1 MKIILAALD
10 GMARGEQANITYP
23 AEAGVSGDADETID
37 APDGVAQRLL
47 AEGLARLP
55 DTVPSTHS
63 ELDAVA
69 AAEGIDLVRCSHRG
83 RQERAGSRRP
93 HEQVREPTDGACNP
107 GGHPQRPVV
116 RLDRRL
122 HGAGRDNRSD
132 RHRHLS

>member
-1 MKIILAALD
+1 MKIILAAPTAWL
-10 GMARGEQANITYP
+10 AEQANITYP

-69 AAEGIDLVRCSHRG
+69 AAEGIDLSGARTVADKSERVRAAR
-83 RQERAGSRRP
+83 
-93 HEQVREPTDGACNP
+93 TNK
-107 GGHPQRPVV
+107 
-116 RLDRRL
+116 
-122 HGAGRDNRSD
+122 
-132 RHRHLS
+132 